1 MTTEISIIEQAK
13 TELPNAPAV
22 IAKNQ
27 SYLTVYQ
34 KSAEKLKTKA
44 EAELTE
50 AGRLTEATDLEL
62 NKWQVSA
69 KLAINAANEARTPI
83 TQLLT
88 KIAKSF
94 TSIEAE
100 FDTLYKSIQAP
111 RDRSAK
117 AIAVENARIAA
128 EAQAKLDKAKERVD
142 LDATIEIQLRTK
154 YAIELEADKTYL
166 KNTLNN
172 LTLSDID
179 QAQSVIEVL
188 TPQFKLDR
196 WVISNPIP
204 RFHTEIEVAEMVK
217 ALQELRYET
226 VAEHYSRVMEAT
238 KTDVINTLP
247 LKKFDLQEF
256 AKAGLEEQNRI
267 TKLAKDKAA
276 KDKADKE
283 IAAEQE
289 AANIAEQV
297 ERNKEIAAEKVNDQ
311 HAMTVMSATKSAP
324 VLKSYT
330 INVTGKLGWKEIA
343 NFWFTH
349 GAPEEDLESF
359 GKKSLSQMKT
369 FAEKFA
375 HKNGVKIESSNLVYE
390 EEVKAVASAKLTKAA

>member
-1 MTTEISIIEQAK
+1 
-13 TELPNAPAV
+13 
-22 IAKNQ
+22 
-27 SYLTVYQ
+27 
-34 KSAEKLKTKA
+34 
-44 EAELTE
+44 
-50 AGRLTEATDLEL
+50 
-62 NKWQVSA
+62 
-69 KLAINAANEARTPI
+69 
-83 TQLLT
+83 
-88 KIAKSF
+88 
-94 TSIEAE
+94 
-100 FDTLYKSIQAP
+100 
-111 RDRSAK
+111 
-117 AIAVENARIAA
+117 
-128 EAQAKLDKAKERVD
+128 
-142 LDATIEIQLRTK
+142 
-154 YAIELEADKTYL
+154 
-166 KNTLNN
+166 
-172 LTLSDID
+172 
-179 QAQSVIEVL
+179 
-188 TPQFKLDR
+188 
-196 WVISNPIP
+196 VISNPIP

-256 AKAGLEEQNRI
+256 AKAGLEEQNRL
-267 TKLAKDKAA
+267 TKLAEDKALQA
-276 KDKADKE
+276 KADQLL
-283 IAAEQE
+283 AAEQE